1 MTIFQY
7 AFFQN
12 ALMAGVLAAIA
23 CGIIGSY
30 VVVKRLVFISGG
42 ISHAA
47 FGGIGLGLFLGL
59 NPLLTA
65 IIFSVFSSSILGII
79 SKKAY
84 QREDTLIGAMWAIG
98 MAFGIFMIYQTPGY
112 VPDLASYLFG
122 NILTVSRVDVLIML
136 TLNITI
142 ALIVFIRYNEFL
154 AFSFDEEFSEVTNV
168 PVMKTYIVLLSLVA
182 LTVVILVSVV
192 GIILAM
198 ALVTLPAATASLFTN
213 SLKKMILFSVLIG
226 IFYMFIGI
234 AMSFFFNQPSGA
246 TIVLT
251 SGISYLGLLGA
262 KSLIRNHY

>member
-1 MTIFQY
+1 MVFEY

-12 ALMAGVLAAIA
+12 SLMAGVLAAVA

-59 NPLLTA
+59 NPLLMA
-65 IIFSVFSSSILGII
+65 VIFSVFSSSILGII

-112 VPDLASYLFG
+112 VPDLSSYLFG
-122 NILTVSRVDVLIML
+122 NILTVSRSDIIIML
-136 TLNITI
+136 SLNII
-142 ALIVFIRYNEFL
+142 IGIIVFTRYNEFL

-168 PVMKTYIVLLSLVA
+168 PVMKTYIILLSLVA
-182 LTVVILVSVV
+182 LTVVVLVSVV

-198 ALVTLPAATASLFTN
+198 ALLTLPAATASLFTN
-213 SLKKMILFSVLIG
+213 TLKKMIAVSLIIGVIYMILG
-226 IFYMFIGI
+226 IGL
-234 AMSFFFNQPSGA
+234 SFLLDQPSGA
-246 TIVLT
+246 TIVLV
-251 SGISYLGLLGA
+251 SGVTYLSLLGI
-262 KSLIRNHY
+262 KSLITKS

>member
-1 MTIFQY
+1 MVFQY

-12 ALMAGVLAAIA
+12 AVMAGVLAAIA
-23 CGIIGSY
+23 CGVIGSY

-47 FGGIGLGLFLGL
+47 FGGIGLGLFLGY

-122 NILTVSRVDVLIML
+122 NILTVSRTDILIMIA
-136 TLNITI
+136 LNIII

-182 LTVVILVSVV
+182 LTVVVLVSVV

-198 ALVTLPAATASLFTN
+198 ALLTLPAATASIFTN
-213 SLKKMILFSVLIG
+213 SLKKMIILSILIGVGYMLIG
-226 IFYMFIGI
+226 IG
-234 AMSFFFNQPSGA
+234 MSFFLNQPSGA
-246 TIVLT
+246 TIVLV
-251 SGISYLGLLGA
+251 SGISYLGALGI
-262 KSLIRNHY
+262 KSLIRK

>member
-1 MTIFQY
+1 MVFEY

-12 ALMAGVLAAIA
+12 AIMAGVLAAIA

-47 FGGIGLGLFLGL
+47 FGGIGLGLFLGY
-59 NPLLTA
+59 NPLLVA
-65 IIFSVFSSSILGII
+65 ILFSVFSSSILGII
-79 SKKAY
+79 SRKAY

-122 NILTVSRVDVLIML
+122 NILTVSRQDIFIML
-136 TLNITI
+136 ILNII
-142 ALIVFIRYNEFL
+142 IGIVVFSRYNEFL

-168 PVMKTYIVLLSLVA
+168 PVMKTYIILLSLVA

-198 ALVTLPAATASLFTN
+198 ALLTLPAATASLFTN
-213 SLKKMILFSVLIG
+213 SLKKMIILSLIMGIIYMLLGIG
-226 IFYMFIGI
+226 I
-234 AMSFFFNQPSGA
+234 SFLLDQPSGA
-246 TIVLT
+246 TIVLI
-251 SGISYLGLLGA
+251 SGVSYLILLGI
-262 KSLIRNHY
+262 KSLILKNN

>member
-1 MTIFQY
+1 MVFQY
-7 AFFQN
+7 VFFQN
-12 ALMAGVLAAIA
+12 AVMAGILAAIA
-23 CGIIGSY
+23 CGVIGSY

-47 FGGIGLGLFLGL
+47 FGGIGLGLFLGY

-122 NILTVSRVDVLIML
+122 NILTVSRIDILIMIA
-136 TLNITI
+136 LNVII
-142 ALIVFIRYNEFL
+142 SLIVFIRYNEFL

-168 PVMKTYIVLLSLVA
+168 PVLKTYIVLLSLVA
-182 LTVVILVSVV
+182 LTVVVLVSVV

-198 ALVTLPAATASLFTN
+198 ALLTLPAATASLFTN
-213 SLKKMILFSVLIG
+213 SLKKMIIFSILIGVVYMLIG
-226 IFYMFIGI
+226 IG
-234 AMSFFFNQPSGA
+234 MSFFLNQPSGA
-246 TIVLT
+246 TIVLV
-251 SGISYLGLLGA
+251 SGISYLGVLGI
-262 KSLIRNHY
+262 KSLIIK

>member
-1 MTIFQY
+1 MVFQY

-12 ALMAGVLAAIA
+12 AVMAGVLAAIA
-23 CGIIGSY
+23 CGVIGSY

-47 FGGIGLGLFLGL
+47 FGGIGLGLFLGY

-122 NILTVSRVDVLIML
+122 NILTVSRTDILIMVA
-136 TLNITI
+136 LNLII

-168 PVMKTYIVLLSLVA
+168 PVLKTYIVLLSLVA
-182 LTVVILVSVV
+182 LTVVVLVSVV

-198 ALVTLPAATASLFTN
+198 ALLTLPAATASIFTN
-213 SLKKMILFSVLIG
+213 SLKKMIIFSVLIG
-226 IFYMFIGI
+226 VGYMLIGI
-234 AMSFFFNQPSGA
+234 GMSFFLNQPSGA
-246 TIVLT
+246 TIVLV
-251 SGISYLGLLGA
+251 SGISYLGILGI
-262 KSLIRNHY
+262 KSLIRK

>member
-1 MTIFQY
+1 MVFQY

-12 ALMAGVLAAIA
+12 AVMAGVLAAIA
-23 CGIIGSY
+23 CGVIGSY

-47 FGGIGLGLFLGL
+47 FGGIGLGLFLGY

-122 NILTVSRVDVLIML
+122 NILTVSSIDILIMIA
-136 TLNITI
+136 LNIII

-168 PVMKTYIVLLSLVA
+168 PVMMTYIVLLSLVA
-182 LTVVILVSVV
+182 LTVVVLVSVV

-198 ALVTLPAATASLFTN
+198 ALLTLPAATASLFTN
-213 SLKKMILFSVLIG
+213 SLKKMIIFSIMIG
-226 IFYMFIGI
+226 IGYMLLGIG
-234 AMSFFFNQPSGA
+234 MSFFLNQPSGA
-246 TIVLT
+246 TIVLI
-251 SGISYLGLLGA
+251 SGISYLAILGI
-262 KSLIRNHY
+262 KSLIRKS